1 MIFHLMDTGKD
12 HLSLITAVPHKHW
25 CKAQGGSLPWSIRAL
40 IAALLIDDCA
50 TWSSLFVTTT
60 LEPPFCDDNAASP
73 TAQLGTSHAL
83 LHHRLPTKNHGG
95 GDGLLPGGG
104 GGDALTCTWNIAAVN
119 NNPLEYWTTYDSPGY
134 MQLMVDV
141 ERMIDSPGERD
152 DVPLGT
158 IFPAFEDLA
167 TRMAAVEGLNEGV
180 DEVRAIWESDL
191 SKRPLVSGFLK
202 DKAIGSKRFISMP
215 DRFTNTI
222 NLASSSEPACR
233 PAVTNNYVGDLG
245 SFEAWWA
252 AWAAFMFDTELSVS
266 TKSGPASKA
275 PCKLL
280 SKISR
285 AKYPALSE
293 EEERVSLPM
302 QVLCLALF
310 DCALVHMM
318 NTLSPSGEWLTIK
331 RRLCDALFVNKQ
343 ARTLEI
349 LSGAAYASCDVIF
362 LQEVAGNFVAKL
374 QGSPLGKS
382 HHVLA
387 PAKLDSARD
396 QNSVVL
402 SRRAPS

>member
-1 MIFHLMDTGKD
+1 MT
-12 HLSLITAVPHKHW
+12 
-25 CKAQGGSLPWSIRAL
+25 
-40 IAALLIDDCA
+40 
-50 TWSSLFVTTT
+50 
-60 LEPPFCDDNAASP
+60 
-73 TAQLGTSHAL
+73 
-83 LHHRLPTKNHGG
+83 
-95 GDGLLPGGG
+95 
-104 GGDALTCTWNIAAVN
+104 TCTWNIAAVN

-222 NLASSSEPACR
+222 NLASSSEPNCR

-245 SFEAWWA
+245 SFDAWWA
-252 AWAAFMFDTELSVS
+252 AWAAFMFDTELFVP
-266 TKSGPASKA
+266 TRSGPAFRL

-293 EEERVSLPM
+293 E
-302 QVLCLALF
+302 
-310 DCALVHMM
+310 
-318 NTLSPSGEWLTIK
+318 
-331 RRLCDALFVNKQ
+331 
-343 ARTLEI
+343 
-349 LSGAAYASCDVIF
+349 
-362 LQEVAGNFVAKL
+362 
-374 QGSPLGKS
+374 
-382 HHVLA
+382 
-387 PAKLDSARD
+387 
-396 QNSVVL
+396 
-402 SRRAPS
+402 